1 MTTYSDESNGRART
15 SAAPRGDVTTWHY
28 DELSGCMTNKVY
40 ADGKGPTYSYAPDGK
55 LARRVWARGVATDYT
70 YDRQCKCPFCK
81 FAPCS

>member
-40 ADGKGPTYSYAPDGK
+40 ADGKGPTYSYTPDGK
-55 LARRVWARGVATDYT
+55 LARRTCGARKGLTLWRECMMAN
-70 YDRQCKCPFCK
+70 
-81 FAPCS
+81 